1 MEKVLNM
8 YIVDEISKNFD
19 MGSYPTLENCSFSL
33 VSLTKKMILINI
45 SILDM
50 VLNLIEKEN
59 FQ

>member
-19 MGSYPTLENCSFSL
+19 MGSYPTLENCSVSL
-33 VSLTKKMILINI
+33 VNLTKKMILINI

-50 VLNLIEKEN
+50 VLNLIEK
-59 FQ
+59 